1 MTERAVE
8 VTHIAVIGL
17 GLMGSSL
24 ALAARKFHPGIHVTG
39 CDANPDVTGQALKLG
54 IVNEI
59 AGVDELDAG
68 RCQIV
73 FVSTPVSSIA
83 GIVRKLAR
91 RVGHPLVVTDTGS
104 TKSAIQTELK
114 GELPPGFC
122 YIGGHPMCGSELEGL
137 DGADPFLYENAVY
150 ILTGA
155 QTAPADRLELLKQF
169 LGSLGAMVVEMEPE
183 VHDSIVANT
192 SHLPYLAAV
201 SLVNTF
207 VGNFEGNK
215 GAHMLAAGG
224 FHDTTRIASC
234 PPALW
239 KEICLSNRAPL
250 LKALRQMVTELE
262 SLEDA
267 VTSADGERLQK
278 TFTRARNLRASLPP
292 YRKGLLPNAYELI
305 IKAQD
310 RPGFIAE
317 VAGAL
322 GKSGINIRDIE
333 VLHVREGEGGT
344 LVVSLSN
351 DADLRKSLAVLEG
364 AGFVARRR

>member
-1 MTERAVE
+1 MTEAAPT

-24 ALAARKFHPGIHVTG
+24 ALAAKKFHPGIHVTG
-39 CDANPDVTGQALKLG
+39 SDAIAETGAQALKLG
-54 IVNEI
+54 MIDEL
-59 AGVDELDAG
+59 AALDELDSG

-73 FVSTPVSSIA
+73 FVATPVSHIP

-91 RVGHPLVVTDTGS
+91 RAGIPTIVTDTGS

-150 ILTGA
+150 ILTSA
-155 QTAPADRLELLKQF
+155 ETAPVDQLQLLKAF
-169 LGSLGAMVVEMEPE
+169 LGSLGAMVVEMDAQT
-183 VHDSIVANT
+183 HDAIVAST

-215 GAHMLAAGG
+215 AAHTLAAGG

-267 VTSADGERLQK
+267 ITGADGDRLQR

-322 GKSGINIRDIE
+322 GKNGINIRDIE

-344 LVVSLSN
+344 LLVSLSSEP
-351 DADLRKSLAVLEG
+351 DLRKSLGVLEG